1 MEKIRI
7 VDLTNEKDKREVK
20 ELNEVSS
27 CILTSLLEIYKYRL
41 Y

>member
-7 VDLTNEKDKREVK
+7 VDLTNEKDKIEVK
-20 ELNEVSS
+20 EVNEVS
-27 CILTSLLEIYKYRL
+27 CILTSLLEIYKYKL